1 MALHVVYSAPRGLA
15 NLWVLLALYWVAP
28 IAEVLVFLWSV
39 YSPVWASFI
48 YGSNVCVI
56 LGGEC
61 NRVLYLLNYNY
72 TFAFVFL
79 SIT

>member
-1 MALHVVYSAPRGLA
+1 MALHVVYSVPRGLA

-48 YGSNVCVI
+48 NGSNVCVI

-61 NRVLYLLNYNY
+61 NRVCYIL
-72 TFAFVFL
+72 
-79 SIT
+79 